1 MLGKD
6 KIQGFP
12 WLRSLRQSVQRQ
24 HFYNNFKVAIPA
36 NYSNILVEV
45 RMSCIDLH
53 THTLA
58 SDGTDTPA
66 QLVRRARAQG
76 LQAVAITDHDTV
88 GGLAEAE
95 AQGAELG
102 LEVIRGCEISA
113 RGEHTEM
120 HILALWLPNDTSVLE
135 RSLFTLREHRNARN
149 VVIVEKLQALGLD
162 ISYEEVLA
170 ASKGEAVG
178 RPHIAA
184 VLLRKGFVQTWQ
196 EAFVS
201 YLGYKGQAYV
211 PKEILS
217 PADAVS
223 LLADMGATVSL
234 AHPCLS
240 MASHEAVENTVRSL
254 KDHGLTAIEAYH
266 SDHSQAE
273 QRFCVDLATRY
284 GLALS
289 GGSDYH
295 GTAKPRISLGT
306 GYGGLRVPMFVLDSL
321 KAQRRRLGLQV

>member
-1 MLGKD
+1 
-6 KIQGFP
+6 
-12 WLRSLRQSVQRQ
+12 
-24 HFYNNFKVAIPA
+24 
-36 NYSNILVEV
+36 
-45 RMSCIDLH
+45 MSCIDLH

-58 SDGTDTPA
+58 SDGTDSPA
-66 QLVRRARAQG
+66 QLVRRAKAQG
-76 LQAVAITDHDTV
+76 LLAVAITDHDTV

-95 AQGAELG
+95 EEGKALG
-102 LEVIRGCEISA
+102 LEVIRGCELSA
-113 RGEHTEM
+113 KGEHNEI
-120 HILALWLPNDTSVLE
+120 HILGLWLPRDTRVLE
-135 RSLFTLREHRNARN
+135 QSLLTLREHRNIRN
-149 VVIVEKLQALGLD
+149 MIIVEKLQHLGMK

-170 ASKGEAVG
+170 ASTGEAVG

-184 VLLRKGFVQTWQ
+184 VLVRKGFVDNLR
-196 EAFVS
+196 EAFAR
-201 YLGYKGQAYV
+201 YLGYRGQAYV

-223 LLADMGATVSL
+223 LLANMGATVSL

-240 MASHEAVENTVRSL
+240 MGSHEAIENTVRSL
-254 KDHGLTAIEAYH
+254 KDSGLTAIEAYH

-295 GTAKPRISLGT
+295 GTAKPRIRLGT
-306 GYGGLRVPMFVLDSL
+306 GYGGLRVPMFVLDRL
-321 KAQRRRLGLQV
+321 KAQRQRMGLWV

>member
-1 MLGKD
+1 
-6 KIQGFP
+6 
-12 WLRSLRQSVQRQ
+12 
-24 HFYNNFKVAIPA
+24 
-36 NYSNILVEV
+36 
-45 RMSCIDLH
+45 MSCIDLH
-53 THTLA
+53 THTVA
-58 SDGTDTPA
+58 SDGTDSPA
-66 QLVRRARAQG
+66 QLVRRAKAQG

-95 AQGAELG
+95 AEGEKLG

-113 RGEHTEM
+113 KGDHNEM
-120 HILALWLPNDTSVLE
+120 HILALWLPRDTRVLE
-135 RSLFTLREHRNARN
+135 QSLLTLREHRNARN
-149 VVIVEKLQALGLD
+149 VIIVEKLQALGMD
-162 ISYEEVLA
+162 ISYAEVLA

-184 VLLRKGFVQTWQ
+184 VLIRKGYVADLR
-196 EAFVS
+196 EAFTL
-201 YLGYKGQAYV
+201 YLGYRGKAYV

-217 PADAVS
+217 PVAAVS
-223 LLADMGATVSL
+223 LLAGMGATVSL

-240 MASHEAVENTVRSL
+240 LGSHEAIESTVRSL

-273 QRFCVDLATRY
+273 QRFCVDVATRY

-295 GTAKPRISLGT
+295 GTTKPRISLGT

-321 KAQRRRLGLQV
+321 KEQRRKMGLWV